1 MLLFDPSYNTNVH
14 PSHVLI
20 FCVQGTTLNM
30 IPSMQFALSGLLDHW
45 LHNTDSDVAD
55 QGLWDEILMSIMH
68 AQTQAQIRQVCSCLQ
83 SLFLNQDC
91 LGNHSIPPNLV
102 LRGGKKPPSPPQPP
116 SQRGKKAMVPADVRS
131 VFAWTPNTILTADY

>member
-83 SLFLNQDC
+83 SLFLNFQTC
-91 LGNHSIPPNLV
+91 
-102 LRGGKKPPSPPQPP
+102 RSPPWPLTVDDTQREDHHHNESLHLARLLGSAVCTDSWEGKGRLYTEI
-116 SQRGKKAMVPADVRS
+116 SQV
-131 VFAWTPNTILTADY
+131 